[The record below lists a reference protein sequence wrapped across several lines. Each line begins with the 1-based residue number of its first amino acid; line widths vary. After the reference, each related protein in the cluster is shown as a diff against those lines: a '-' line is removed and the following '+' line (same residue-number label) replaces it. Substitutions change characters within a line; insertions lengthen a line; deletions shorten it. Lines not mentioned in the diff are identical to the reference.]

1 MDAQRIAVTVVSGFL
16 GAGKTTLLNR
26 LVRRAEGSRLAVI
39 VNDFGEL
46 NIDAAIVSEVT
57 DAVYSLQNG
66 CICCTVQEDLLAQLA
81 SLAHMQ
87 PRLERIV
94 IECSGVSDP
103 QRIVQTLAYPQ
114 LRSQMQLDMVIT
126 VVDATRHLQ
135 LEGEYARL
143 ARAQVAAADLLLLN
157 KTDLVSSEQLQ
168 ALRDTLGAKT
178 RIHVSVQAHLPY
190 ALWLDSDLDLDLEPR
205 ALKPLTRVSTDDHS
219 EMFSS
224 WLWQSSTALNV
235 ERLRGWLQALPA
247 DVFRVKGLVVLEQG
261 AKAHWLQHV
270 GTRSQFSPAT
280 KEASATGTR
289 LVFIACRG
297 FEDWDALGQGL
308 EQCQLAGESRT

>member
-1 MDAQRIAVTVVSGFL
+1 MSTPRIAVTVVSGFL

-26 LVRRAEGSRLAVI
+26 MVQRAQGRRLAVI

-57 DAVYSLQNG
+57 DAVVSLQNG
-66 CICCTVQEDLLAQLA
+66 CICCTVQEDLLAQLTA
-81 SLAHMQ
+81 MAQMQ

-143 ARAQVAAADLLLLN
+143 ARAQVGAGDLLLLN
-157 KTDLVSSEQLQ
+157 KTDLVDAGQLQ
-168 ALRDTLGAKT
+168 ALHDALGHRT
-178 RIHVSVQAHLPY
+178 RIHESVQAQLPD
-190 ALWLDSDLDLDLEPR
+190 ALWLDSEPEPR
-205 ALKPLTRVSTDDHS
+205 SAKPLTPVSSDDHS

-224 WLWQSSTALNV
+224 WTWQQTATLNV
-235 ERLRGWLQALPA
+235 ERLRGWLQALPS
-247 DVFRVKGLVVLEQG
+247 DVFRVKGLVVLDQG
-261 AKAHWLQHV
+261 SAAHWLQHV
-270 GTRSQFSPAT
+270 GSRSQFSPAT
-280 KEASATGTR
+280 DEAMANLSR
-289 LVFIACRG
+289 LVFIARRG
-297 FEDWDALGQGL
+297 FNDWDALGQGL
-308 EQCQLAGESRT
+308 QACTITEGERT

>member
-1 MDAQRIAVTVVSGFL
+1 MDTQRIAVTVVSGFL

-26 LVRRAEGSRLAVI
+26 MVRRAEGSRLAVI

-66 CICCTVQEDLLAQLA
+66 CICCTVQEDLLAQLG
-81 SLAHMQ
+81 SLAQLQ

-114 LRSQMQLDMVIT
+114 LRSHMQLDMVIT

-157 KTDLVSSEQLQ
+157 KTDLVDEQQLR
-168 ALRDTLGAKT
+168 ALREALGLRT
-178 RIHVSVQAHLPY
+178 RVHESVQAELPD
-190 ALWLDSDLDLDLEPR
+190 ALWLDTELELEHQ
-205 ALKPLTRVSTDDHS
+205 AVKPLTRVSLDDHS

-224 WLWQSSTALNV
+224 WLWQSTAALDV
-235 ERLRGWLQALPA
+235 EGLRGWLQALPS
-247 DVFRVKGLVVLEQG
+247 DVFRVKGLVVLAQG
-261 AKAHWLQHV
+261 NKAHWLQHV

-280 KEASATGTR
+280 DEAQASATR
-289 LVFIACRG
+289 LVFIARRG
-297 FEDWDALGQGL
+297 FEGWDALGRGL
-308 EQCQLAGESRT
+308 DACVTGGART

>member
-1 MDAQRIAVTVVSGFL
+1 MDIPRIAVTVVSGFL

-26 LVRRAEGSRLAVI
+26 MVRRAEGSRLAVI

-81 SLAHMQ
+81 SLAQLQ

-126 VVDATRHLQ
+126 VVDSTRHLQ

-157 KTDLVSSEQLQ
+157 KTDLVDDTQLQ
-168 ALRDTLGAKT
+168 ALRDALGART
-178 RIHVSVQAHLPY
+178 RVHESVQAELPD
-190 ALWLDSDLDLDLEPR
+190 ALWLDTDLDLEPR
-205 ALKPLTRVSTDDHS
+205 AQKPMTRVSADDHG

-224 WLWQSSTALNV
+224 WLWQDSTGLDV
-235 ERLRGWLQALPA
+235 ERLRGWLQALPG
-247 DVFRVKGLVVLEQG
+247 DVFRVKGLVMLAQG
-261 AKAHWLQHV
+261 GKAHWLQHV
-270 GTRSQFSPAT
+270 GTRSQFLPAT
-280 KEASATGTR
+280 DEALASGSR
-289 LVFIACRG
+289 LVFIARRG
-297 FEDWDALGQGL
+297 FDGWEALGQGL
-308 EQCQLAGESRT
+308 EACKVTEEART

>member
-26 LVRRAEGSRLAVI
+26 MVRRAQGSRLAVI

-66 CICCTVQEDLLAQLA
+66 CICCTVQEDLLAQLG
-81 SLAHMQ
+81 SLAQ
-87 PRLERIV
+87 LEPRLERIV

-157 KTDLVSSEQLQ
+157 KTDLVDEQQLQ
-168 ALRDTLGAKT
+168 ALRDALGQRT
-178 RIHVSVQAHLPY
+178 RVHESVQSQLPD
-190 ALWLDSDLDLDLEPR
+190 ALWLDTELELEPR
-205 ALKPLTRVSTDDHS
+205 TLKPLTRVSDDDHG

-224 WLWQSSTALNV
+224 WLWQSDAALDV
-235 ERLRGWLQALPA
+235 EGLRGWLQALPS
-247 DVFRVKGLVVLEQG
+247 DVFRVKGLVVLAQG
-261 AKAHWLQHV
+261 NKAHWLQHV
-270 GTRSQFSPAT
+270 GTRSQFLPAT
-280 KEASATGTR
+280 DEAQARVTR
-289 LVFIACRG
+289 LVFIARRG
-297 FEDWDALGQGL
+297 FDGWDALGQGL
-308 EQCQLAGESRT
+308 DACKVVRP

>member
-1 MDAQRIAVTVVSGFL
+1 MTSQRIAVTVVSGFL

-26 LVRRAEGSRLAVI
+26 MVRRAEGSRLAVI

-66 CICCTVQEDLLAQLA
+66 CICCTVQEDLLAQLG
-81 SLAHMQ
+81 SLAQLQ

-135 LEGEYARL
+135 LDGEYARL

-157 KTDLVSSEQLQ
+157 KTDLVDEQQLRTLRE
-168 ALRDTLGAKT
+168 ALGLRT
-178 RIHVSVQAHLPY
+178 RVHESVQAQLPD
-190 ALWLDSDLDLDLEPR
+190 ALWLDTDLELEPR
-205 ALKPLTRVSTDDHS
+205 TVKPLTRVSDGDHG

-224 WLWQSSTALNV
+224 WLWQSDLALDA
-235 ERLRGWLQALPA
+235 EGLRGWLQVLPG
-247 DVFRVKGLVVLEQG
+247 DVFRIKGLVKLAQG
-261 AKAHWLQHV
+261 NKALWLQHV
-270 GTRSQFSPAT
+270 GTRSQFSPAVD
-280 KEASATGTR
+280 EARASSTR
-289 LVFIACRG
+289 LVFIARRG
-297 FEDWDALGQGL
+297 FDGWEALGQGL
-308 EQCQLAGESRT
+308 EDCIVKDGRG

>member
-26 LVRRAEGSRLAVI
+26 MVRRAQGSRLAVI

-66 CICCTVQEDLLAQLA
+66 CICCTVQEDLLAQLG
-81 SLAHMQ
+81 SLAQ
-87 PRLERIV
+87 LEPRLERIV

-157 KTDLVSSEQLQ
+157 KTDLVDEQQLQ
-168 ALRDTLGAKT
+168 ALREALGHRT
-178 RIHVSVQAHLPY
+178 RVHESVQSQLPD
-190 ALWLDSDLDLDLEPR
+190 ALWLDTELELEPR
-205 ALKPLTRVSTDDHS
+205 ALKPLTRVSDDDHG

-224 WLWQSSTALNV
+224 WLWQSDAALDV
-235 ERLRGWLQALPA
+235 EGLRGWLQALPS
-247 DVFRVKGLVVLEQG
+247 DVFRVKGLVVLAQG
-261 AKAHWLQHV
+261 NKAHWLQHV
-270 GTRSQFSPAT
+270 GTRSQFLPAT
-280 KEASATGTR
+280 DEAQARVTH
-289 LVFIACRG
+289 LVFIARRG
-297 FEDWDALGQGL
+297 FDGWDALGQGL
-308 EQCQLAGESRT
+308 DACKVVNP

>member
-1 MDAQRIAVTVVSGFL
+1 MTSPRIAVTVVSGFL

-26 LVRRAEGSRLAVI
+26 MVSRAQGSRLAVI

-66 CICCTVQEDLLAQLA
+66 CICCTVQEDLLAQLG
-81 SLAHMQ
+81 SLAQLQ

-114 LRSQMQLDMVIT
+114 LRSQMHLDMVIT

-157 KTDLVSSEQLQ
+157 KTDLVDEAQLQ
-168 ALRDTLGAKT
+168 ALRDALGART
-178 RIHVSVQAHLPY
+178 RVHESVQAQLPD
-190 ALWLDSDLDLDLEPR
+190 ALWLDSELDLESR
-205 ALKPLTRVSTDDHS
+205 ALKPLVQVSDDDHS

-224 WLWQSSTALNV
+224 WLWQSTDALDV
-235 ERLRGWLQALPA
+235 EGLRRWLQALPG
-247 DVFRVKGLVVLEQG
+247 DVFRVKGLVMLAQG

-270 GTRSQFSPAT
+270 GTRSQFLPAT
-280 KEASATGTR
+280 DEANASATR
-289 LVFIACRG
+289 LVFIARRG
-297 FEDWDALGQGL
+297 FDDWEALERGLDACKLAQSGQP
-308 EQCQLAGESRT
+308 

>member
-1 MDAQRIAVTVVSGFL
+1 MTSPRIAVTVVSGFL

-26 LVRRAEGSRLAVI
+26 MVRRAEGSRLAVI

-66 CICCTVQEDLLAQLA
+66 CICCTVQEDLLAQLT
-81 SLAHMQ
+81 SLAQLQ

-135 LEGEYARL
+135 LDGEYARL
-143 ARAQVAAADLLLLN
+143 ARAQVGAADLLLLN
-157 KTDLVSSEQLQ
+157 KTDLVDETQLQ
-168 ALRDTLGAKT
+168 ALRKALGLRT
-178 RIHVSVQAHLPY
+178 RIHESVQAQLPD
-190 ALWLDSDLDLDLEPR
+190 ALWLDSELDLEPR
-205 ALKPLTRVSTDDHS
+205 ALKPLVRVASDDHS

-224 WLWQSSTALNV
+224 HLWQGSLPLNV
-235 ERLRGWLQALPA
+235 ERLRAWLQALPN
-247 DVFRVKGLVVLEQG
+247 DIFRVKGLVVLDQG

-270 GTRSQFSPAT
+270 GSRSQFLPAID
-280 KEASATGTR
+280 EATASGTR
-289 LVFIACRG
+289 LVFIGRRG
-297 FEDWDALGQGL
+297 FDNWQALIDGL
-308 EQCQLAGESRT
+308 EQCQVRP

>member
-26 LVRRAEGSRLAVI
+26 MVRRAEGSRLAVI

-81 SLAHMQ
+81 SLAQ
-87 PRLERIV
+87 LEPRLERIV

-157 KTDLVSSEQLQ
+157 KTDLVDEPQLQ
-168 ALRDTLGAKT
+168 ALREALGQRT
-178 RIHVSVQAHLPY
+178 RVHESVQAQLPD
-190 ALWLDSDLDLDLEPR
+190 ALWLDTELDLEPR
-205 ALKPLTRVSTDDHS
+205 ALKPLTRVSADDHG

-224 WLWQSSTALNV
+224 WLWQSDEALDI
-235 ERLRGWLQALPA
+235 EGLRGWLQALPS
-247 DVFRVKGLVVLEQG
+247 DVFRVKGLVVLAQG
-261 AKAHWLQHV
+261 NKAHWLQHV
-270 GTRSQFSPAT
+270 GTRSQFLPAT
-280 KEASATGTR
+280 DEAQARATR
-289 LVFIACRG
+289 LVFIARHG
-297 FEDWDALGQGL
+297 FDGWDALGRGL
-308 EQCQLAGESRT
+308 DACKVIRP

>member
-1 MDAQRIAVTVVSGFL
+1 MSTPRIAVTVVSGFL

-26 LVRRAEGSRLAVI
+26 MVRRAEGSRLAVI

-57 DAVYSLQNG
+57 DSVVSLQNG
-66 CICCTVQEDLLAQLA
+66 CICCTVQEDLLAQLTGMA
-81 SLAHMQ
+81 QLQ

-143 ARAQVAAADLLLLN
+143 ARAQVGAADLLLLN
-157 KTDLVSSEQLQ
+157 KTDLVDAEQLQ
-168 ALRDTLGAKT
+168 ALRDTLGLRT
-178 RIHVSVQAHLPY
+178 RVHESVQAELPD
-190 ALWLDSDLDLDLEPR
+190 ALWLDTDLDLEPR
-205 ALKPLTRVSTDDHS
+205 AAKPLIQVSKDNHTD
-219 EMFSS
+219 MFSS
-224 WLWQSSTALNV
+224 WLWQGTDALDV
-235 ERLRGWLQALPA
+235 ERLRSWLQALPG
-247 DVFRVKGLVVLEQG
+247 DVFRVKGLVVLAQG
-261 AKAHWLQHV
+261 GKAHWLQHV
-270 GTRSQFSPAT
+270 GTRSQFLPAT
-280 KEASATGTR
+280 DEALANASR
-289 LVFIACRG
+289 LVFIAGRG
-297 FEDWDALGQGL
+297 FDGWDALGQGL
-308 EQCQLAGESRT
+308 EACKITEDERA

>member
-26 LVRRAEGSRLAVI
+26 MVRRAEGSRLAVI

-57 DAVYSLQNG
+57 DTVVSLQNG

-81 SLAHMQ
+81 SLAQLQ

-126 VVDATRHLQ
+126 VVDATGHLQ

-157 KTDLVSSEQLQ
+157 KTDLVDEPQLQ
-168 ALRDTLGAKT
+168 ALRNALGLRT
-178 RIHVSVQAHLPY
+178 RIHESVQGQLPD
-190 ALWLDSDLDLDLEPR
+190 ALWLDGDLDLEPR
-205 ALKPLTRVSTDDHS
+205 AQKPLTRVADHG

-224 WLWQSSTALNV
+224 YLWQGTTALNV
-235 ERLRGWLQALPA
+235 ERLRNWLQTLPRE
-247 DVFRVKGLVVLEQG
+247 VFRVKGLVALDHG

-270 GTRSQFSPAT
+270 GTRSQFSAAT
-280 KEASATGTR
+280 DEAQATGTR
-289 LVFIACRG
+289 LVFIAARG
-297 FEDWDALGQGL
+297 FNGWEALAQGL
-308 EQCQLAGESRT
+308 VQCQTVEDRQA

>member
-1 MDAQRIAVTVVSGFL
+1 MDSSRIAVTVVSGFL

-26 LVRRAEGSRLAVI
+26 MVLRAQGVRLAAI

-57 DAVYSLQNG
+57 DTVVSLQNG
-66 CICCTVQEDLLAQLA
+66 CICCTVQEDLLAQLT

-168 ALRDTLGAKT
+168 ALRYTGRQNPDSRQRAGAF
-178 RIHVSVQAHLPY
+178 
-190 ALWLDSDLDLDLEPR
+190 ALCP
-205 ALKPLTRVSTDDHS
+205 
-219 EMFSS
+219 
-224 WLWQSSTALNV
+224 
-235 ERLRGWLQALPA
+235 
-247 DVFRVKGLVVLEQG
+247 
-261 AKAHWLQHV
+261 
-270 GTRSQFSPAT
+270 
-280 KEASATGTR
+280 
-289 LVFIACRG
+289 
-297 FEDWDALGQGL
+297 
-308 EQCQLAGESRT
+308 LAGFGPGPGP

>member
-1 MDAQRIAVTVVSGFL
+1 MDKQRIAVTVVSGFL

-26 LVRRAEGSRLAVI
+26 MVRRADGSRLAVI

-81 SLAHMQ
+81 SLAQLQ

-114 LRSQMQLDMVIT
+114 LRSHMQLDMVIT

-135 LEGEYARL
+135 LDGEYARL
-143 ARAQVAAADLLLLN
+143 ARAQVATADLLLLN
-157 KTDLVSSEQLQ
+157 KTDLVSPEELQ
-168 ALRDTLGAKT
+168 TLRIALGPNARVHA
-178 RIHVSVQAHLPY
+178 SVQAELPD
-190 ALWLDSDLDLDLEPR
+190 ALWLDAEQQAHTVR
-205 ALKPLTRVSTDDHS
+205 PLTPVATGDHG

-224 WLWQSSTALNV
+224 RLWQASGRLDI
-235 ERLRGWLQALPA
+235 ERLRAWLRALPSE
-247 DVFRVKGLVVLEQG
+247 VFRVKGLVVLG
-261 AKAHWLQHV
+261 DNANAHWLQHV
-270 GTRSQFSPAT
+270 GSRSQFSPAT
-280 KEASATGTR
+280 GEAAAAGMR
-289 LVFIACRG
+289 LVFIARRG
-297 FEDWDALGQGL
+297 FEGWQVLEQGL
-308 EQCQLAGESRT
+308 SECLLGAD

>member
-1 MDAQRIAVTVVSGFL
+1 MDVQRIAVTVVSGFL

-26 LVRRAEGSRLAVI
+26 MVRRTEGSRLAVI

-66 CICCTVQEDLLAQLA
+66 CICCTVQEDLLAQLT
-81 SLAHMQ
+81 SLAQLQ

-126 VVDATRHLQ
+126 VVDATHHLQ
-135 LEGEYARL
+135 LDGEYARL

-168 ALRDTLGAKT
+168 ALRDVLGAKT
-178 RIHVSVQAHLPY
+178 RIHVSVQAQLPD
-190 ALWLDSDLDLDLEPR
+190 ALWLGSDLELESR
-205 ALKPLTRVSTDDHS
+205 ALKPLARVSTDDHS

-224 WLWQSSTALNV
+224 WLWQSTTVLNV
-235 ERLRGWLQALPA
+235 ERLRGWLQALPS
-247 DVFRVKGLVVLEQG
+247 DVFRVKGLVVLDQG

-280 KEASATGTR
+280 DEAKATGTR
-289 LVFIACRG
+289 LVFIARRD

-308 EQCQLAGESRT
+308 EQCQVAGESRT

>member
-1 MDAQRIAVTVVSGFL
+1 MNNDSIAVTVVSGFL

-26 LVRRAEGSRLAVI
+26 IAQQPQHGRMAVI

-46 NIDAAIVSEVT
+46 NIDAAIIAEVT
-57 DAVYSLQNG
+57 DAVFSLQNG
-66 CICCTVQEDLLAQLA
+66 CICCTVQEDLLAQLV
-81 SLAHMQ
+81 SLSQ
-87 PRLERIV
+87 LRPRLDRIV

-126 VVDATRHLQ
+126 VVDATGHLQ

-157 KTDLVSSEQLQ
+157 KTDLVDEPQLQ
-168 ALRDTLGAKT
+168 ALRNALGLRT
-178 RIHVSVQAHLPY
+178 RIHESVQGQLPD
-190 ALWLDSDLDLDLEPR
+190 ALWLDGDLDLEPR
-205 ALKPLTRVSTDDHS
+205 AQKPLTRVADHG

-224 WLWQSSTALNV
+224 YLWQGTTALNV
-235 ERLRGWLQALPA
+235 ERLRNWLQTLPRE
-247 DVFRVKGLVVLEQG
+247 VFRVKGLVALDHG

-270 GTRSQFSPAT
+270 GTRSQFSAAT
-280 KEASATGTR
+280 DEAQATGTR
-289 LVFIACRG
+289 LVFIAARG
-297 FEDWDALGQGL
+297 FNDWEALAQGL
-308 EQCQLAGESRT
+308 VQCQTVEDRQA

>member
-1 MDAQRIAVTVVSGFL
+1 MTTSRIAVTVVSGFL

-26 LVRRAEGSRLAVI
+26 MVRRAEGRRLAVI

-57 DAVYSLQNG
+57 DAVVSLQNG
-66 CICCTVQEDLLAQLA
+66 CICCTVQEDLLAQLTSMA
-81 SLAHMQ
+81 QLQ

-157 KTDLVSSEQLQ
+157 KTDLVDDQQLQ
-168 ALRDTLGAKT
+168 TLREALGART
-178 RIHVSVQAHLPY
+178 RVHASVQAQLPD
-190 ALWLDSDLDLDLEPR
+190 ALWLDSELDLEPR
-205 ALKPLTRVSTDDHS
+205 ALKPMTRVSTDDHS

-224 WLWQSSTALNV
+224 WLWQDTAALDV
-235 ERLRGWLQALPA
+235 ERLRSWLQALPRE
-247 DVFRVKGLVVLEQG
+247 VFRVKGLVVLAQG
-261 AKAHWLQHV
+261 GKAHWLQHV
-270 GTRSQFSPAT
+270 GTRSQFLPAT
-280 KEASATGTR
+280 DEAEANATR
-289 LVFIACRG
+289 LVFIAGRG
-297 FEDWDALGQGL
+297 FDGWEALGRGL
-308 EQCQLAGESRT
+308 DACKVSEDART

>member
-1 MDAQRIAVTVVSGFL
+1 MTPPRIAVTVVSGFL

-26 LVRRAEGSRLAVI
+26 MVRRAEGSRLAVI

-57 DAVYSLQNG
+57 DAVVSLQNG
-66 CICCTVQEDLLAQLA
+66 CICCTVQEDLLAQLTGMA
-81 SLAHMQ
+81 QLQ

-114 LRSQMQLDMVIT
+114 LRSQMHLDMVIT

-157 KTDLVSSEQLQ
+157 KTDLVDEEQLQ
-168 ALRDTLGAKT
+168 ALHNALGLRT
-178 RIHVSVQAHLPY
+178 RIHESVQAQLPD
-190 ALWLDSDLDLDLEPR
+190 ALWLDTDLDLKSHTV
-205 ALKPLTRVSTDDHS
+205 KPMVRVSNDDHS

-224 WLWQSSTALNV
+224 WLWQGTTALDV
-235 ERLRGWLQALPA
+235 ERLRGWLQALPG
-247 DVFRVKGLVVLEQG
+247 DVFRVKGLVVLAQG
-261 AKAHWLQHV
+261 GKAHWLQHV
-270 GTRSQFSPAT
+270 GTRSQFLPAT
-280 KEASATGTR
+280 DEALANATR
-289 LVFIACRG
+289 LVFIARRG
-297 FEDWDALGQGL
+297 FDGWEALGQGL
-308 EQCQLAGESRT
+308 EACKMTEDERT

>member
-1 MDAQRIAVTVVSGFL
+1 MVS
-16 GAGKTTLLNR
+16 
-26 LVRRAEGSRLAVI
+26 RAEGSRLAVI

-57 DAVYSLQNG
+57 DAVFSLQNG
-66 CICCTVQEDLLAQLA
+66 CICCTVQEDLLAQLS
-81 SLAHMQ
+81 SLAQLQ

-114 LRSQMQLDMVIT
+114 LRSQMHLDMVIT
-126 VVDATRHLQ
+126 VVDATRHLE
-135 LEGEYARL
+135 LDGKYARL

-157 KTDLVSSEQLQ
+157 KTDLVDEQQLQ
-168 ALRDTLGAKT
+168 ALRDALGAKT
-178 RIHVSVQAHLPY
+178 RIHESVQAQLPD
-190 ALWLDSDLDLDLEPR
+190 ALWLDTDLDLEPR

-224 WLWQSSTALNV
+224 WLWQGTTALNV
-235 ERLRGWLQALPA
+235 ERLRAWLQALPS
-247 DVFRVKGLVVLEQG
+247 DVFRVKGLVVLDQG

-270 GTRSQFSPAT
+270 GTRSQFSAAT
-280 KEASATGTR
+280 DEAHANGTR
-289 LVFIACRG
+289 LVFIARRG
-297 FEDWDALGQGL
+297 FDGWEALGQGL
-308 EQCQLAGESRT
+308 EQCQVRT

>member
-1 MDAQRIAVTVVSGFL
+1 MDVPRIAVTVVSGFL

-26 LVRRAEGSRLAVI
+26 MVRRAEGSRLAVI

-66 CICCTVQEDLLAQLA
+66 CICCTVQEDLLAQLG
-81 SLAHMQ
+81 SLAQLQ

-157 KTDLVSSEQLQ
+157 KSDLVDAQQLQ
-168 ALRDTLGAKT
+168 ALREVLGERT
-178 RIHVSVQAHLPY
+178 RVHVSVQAELPD
-190 ALWLDSDLDLDLEPR
+190 ALWLDTDLEVEDR
-205 ALKPLTRVSTDDHS
+205 AVKPLTRVSQDNHS

-224 WLWQSSTALNV
+224 ELWQSTTPLDV
-235 ERLRGWLQALPA
+235 ERLRGWLQALPG
-247 DVFRVKGLVVLEQG
+247 DVFRVKGLVVLAQG

-270 GTRSQFSPAT
+270 GTRSQFLAAT
-280 KEASATGTR
+280 GEAGASATR
-289 LVFIACRG
+289 LVFIARRDFG
-297 FEDWDALGQGL
+297 GWDALRQGL
-308 EQCQLAGESRT
+308 EACKVTEEARP

>member
-1 MDAQRIAVTVVSGFL
+1 VTVVSGFL

-26 LVRRAEGSRLAVI
+26 MVRRAEGRRLAVI

-57 DAVYSLQNG
+57 DAVVSLQNG
-66 CICCTVQEDLLAQLA
+66 CICCTVQEDLLAQLTSMA
-81 SLAHMQ
+81 QLQ

-157 KTDLVSSEQLQ
+157 KTDLVDDPQLQ
-168 ALRDTLGAKT
+168 TLREALGART
-178 RIHVSVQAHLPY
+178 RVHASVQAQLPD
-190 ALWLDSDLDLDLEPR
+190 ALWLDSELDLEPR
-205 ALKPLTRVSTDDHS
+205 ALKPMTRVSTDDHS

-224 WLWQSSTALNV
+224 WLWRTTAALDV
-235 ERLRGWLQALPA
+235 ERLRSWLQALPSE
-247 DVFRVKGLVVLEQG
+247 VFRVKGLVVLAQSG
-261 AKAHWLQHV
+261 KAHWLQHV
-270 GTRSQFSPAT
+270 GTRSQFLPAT
-280 KEASATGTR
+280 DEAQANATR
-289 LVFIACRG
+289 LVFIAGRG
-297 FEDWDALGQGL
+297 FDGWEALGRGL
-308 EQCQLAGESRT
+308 DACKVSEDART